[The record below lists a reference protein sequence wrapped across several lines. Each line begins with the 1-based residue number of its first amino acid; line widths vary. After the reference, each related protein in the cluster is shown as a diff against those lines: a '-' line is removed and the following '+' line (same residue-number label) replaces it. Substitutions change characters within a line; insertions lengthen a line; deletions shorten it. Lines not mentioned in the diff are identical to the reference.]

1 MAPSAWRPGKRPPP
15 TGRSRAPAARS
26 LSADAVCGWRSR
38 RRCSCRPPYLVH
50 PARLTVHLIQLLA
63 LFGGAI
69 AGIGPLGA
77 LGVGWAIA
85 AVTSLVIGTPAAAPT
100 TRSVLAALDE
110 LGVSVGELA
119 LGNNQTW
126 GERAASSVTRA
137 PASRSP
143 DRPARTPRPHAP
155 DGGEGGR
162 AGQRGRD
169 RRLRRTGRHHAA
181 GARGTPTV
189 TPCRSWPPTRSPTTC
204 SGPRGRACDI
214 GSCITGSP
222 WRPGGAPRA

>member
-1 MAPSAWRPGKRPPP
+1 MSRRARRSPRPFFTAVARQQWTPSFFGVAPGGSVRRRPGDLVRLLLD
-15 TGRSRAPAARS
+15 RCRLAH
-26 LSADAVCGWRSR
+26 AVCGWRSR

-85 AVTSLVIGTPAAAPT
+85 AVTSLVIGTPAAPPT

-126 GERAASSVTRA
+126 GETPFLGHTSAGITITRSASSNTA
-137 PASRSP
+137 P
-143 DRPARTPRPHAP
+143 
-155 DGGEGGR
+155 
-162 AGQRGRD
+162 
-169 RRLRRTGRHHAA
+169 
-181 GARGTPTV
+181 
-189 TPCRSWPPTRSPTTC
+189 TC
-204 SGPRGRACDI
+204 
-214 GSCITGSP
+214 T
-222 WRPGGAPRA
+222 